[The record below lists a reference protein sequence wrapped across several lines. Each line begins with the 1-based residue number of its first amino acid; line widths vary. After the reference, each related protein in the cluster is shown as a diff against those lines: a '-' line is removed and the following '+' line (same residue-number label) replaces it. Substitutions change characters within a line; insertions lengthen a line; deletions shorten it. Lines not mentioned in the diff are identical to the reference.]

1 MTFLGTQEQR
11 KIEQEGLLQGLLG
24 ETYGSEEQRAQPLT
38 NKRTFPLVKEE
49 EPHGWG
55 SHQMKG

>member
-11 KIEQEGLLQGLLG
+11 KVEQEELLQGLLG

-38 NKRTFPLVKEE
+38 NREPFPL
-49 EPHGWG
+49 
-55 SHQMKG
+55 